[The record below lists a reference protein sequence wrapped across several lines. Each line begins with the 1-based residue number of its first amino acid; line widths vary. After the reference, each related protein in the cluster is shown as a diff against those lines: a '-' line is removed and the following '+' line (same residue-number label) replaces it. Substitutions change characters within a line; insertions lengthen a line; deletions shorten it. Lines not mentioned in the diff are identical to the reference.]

1 MRYIAEL
8 EQEKKLLQQQ
18 NEAMAAQLRS
28 LQEPLLLGAR
38 CSWNRTAR

>member
-38 CSWNRTAR
+38 CPWTRTAR